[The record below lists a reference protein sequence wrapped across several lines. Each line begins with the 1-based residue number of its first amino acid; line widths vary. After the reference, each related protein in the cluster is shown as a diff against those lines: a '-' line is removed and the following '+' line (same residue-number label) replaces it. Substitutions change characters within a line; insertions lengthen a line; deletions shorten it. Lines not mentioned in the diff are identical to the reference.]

1 MTTKYTFF
9 ERFFDISIDFIEKNY
24 IYIPYR
30 NSEMKELKEEKLALE
45 DRLKKANDE
54 IIQLVREKVYRFKDL
69 QNTNLIFLLNYMNL
83 IEAV

>member
-1 MTTKYTFF
+1 
-9 ERFFDISIDFIEKNY
+9 
-24 IYIPYR
+24 
-30 NSEMKELKEEKLALE
+30 MKELKEEKLALE

-69 QNTNLIFLLNYMNL
+69 QNTNLIFFMNL